1 MRRLGAFAFAQ
12 AVEQRIADLDRID
25 PAERSRL
32 SKRLLEELY
41 PLSRLALHLQ
51 RPGRPVQVEGC
62 EDSGRADGQI
72 WLGGRDL
79 RQFEVQVTWAGNG
92 DPHAGRVADWA
103 ARLAMLIDERLRMK
117 EEKVYAPGTVLLI
130 AFDEPRLHDWHGW
143 QALHQA
149 LGRYGPL
156 SAGQFAAVW
165 LCNCA
170 SNALERL
177 A

>member
-12 AVEQRIADLDRID
+12 AVEQRIAALERIE

-32 SKRLLEELY
+32 QKRLREELY

-51 RPGRPVQVEGC
+51 RPGRPVQVQGC

-72 WLGGRDL
+72 WLGGHDR
-79 RQFEVQVTWAGNG
+79 RKFEVQVTWAGNG
-92 DPHAGRVADWA
+92 DPQAGPVTDWA
-103 ARLAMLIDERLRMK
+103 AHLAALIHARLHLKSAKD
-117 EEKVYAPGTVLLI
+117 YAPGTLLLI

-143 QALHQA
+143 QALNGQ
-149 LGRYGPL
+149 LGRHEPL
-156 SAGQFAAVW
+156 LAGQFSAVW